1 MTSFYFTQKDVE
13 RLEQQAVQIRQ
24 DIVSMIHAA
33 KAGHPGGSLSA
44 VEMVVARPGPVY
56 PLQGPLLPGDVRRSG
71 PPGVL

>member
-44 VEMVVARPGPVY
+44 VEMVTA
-56 PLQGPLLPGDVRRSG
+56 LWI
-71 PPGVL
+71 